1 MSDLVRGTVDKVGYF
16 ALAKV
21 LLDVK
26 TDEKACFRR
35 VVIYKLEHYICF
47 YYSTATSHELNAL

>member
-26 TDEKACFRR
+26 ADEKACFR
-35 VVIYKLEHYICF
+35 VIHKLEYYICF

>member
-1 MSDLVRGTVDKVGYF
+1 VSDLVRGTVDKVGYL

-26 TDEKACFRR
+26 ADEKACFR
-35 VVIYKLEHYICF
+35 VIHKLEYYICF

>member
-35 VVIYKLEHYICF
+35 VVIYKLE
-47 YYSTATSHELNAL
+47 